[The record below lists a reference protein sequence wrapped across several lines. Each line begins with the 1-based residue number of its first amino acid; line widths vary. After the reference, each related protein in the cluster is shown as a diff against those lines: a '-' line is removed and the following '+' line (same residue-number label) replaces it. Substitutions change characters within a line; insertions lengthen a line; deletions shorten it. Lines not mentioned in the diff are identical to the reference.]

1 MTHPEEIEKFNKICE
16 GTEGVFLDGLEDPLG
31 RVRADV
37 VYITLFLYVEQAYAR
52 VKQEAT

>member
-16 GTEGVFLDGLEDPLG
+16 GTESVFLDGLEDPLD

-37 VYITLFLYVEQAYAR
+37 V
-52 VKQEAT
+52 